1 VARDLPA
8 SATSRR
14 TYVARKIACI
24 TQALLI
30 HTGRVEM
37 ATKKTADEA
46 TRNSAD
52 EAAMADGPS
61 GITTT
66 VTFRMPK
73 ASADWCKG
81 QASKQGQS
89 FNEFIV
95 ELVEDTR
102 GLYVAAGRD
111 LFALEK
117 DREALGVSWREY
129 FQHVFSTRLQQVHEK
144 RPGFDKPGAHE
155 EKPSRR

>member
-1 VARDLPA
+1 
-8 SATSRR
+8 
-14 TYVARKIACI
+14 
-24 TQALLI
+24 
-30 HTGRVEM
+30 M

-46 TRNSAD
+46 TRNSAG
-52 EAAMADGPS
+52 ETAMADSPS

-66 VTFRMPK
+66 VTFRMQK
-73 ASADWCKG
+73 ALAEWCKG

-95 ELVEDTR
+95 ELIEDSR

-111 LFALEK
+111 RFALEL
-117 DREALGVSWREY
+117 DREALGLSGREY
-129 FQHVFSTRLQQVHEK
+129 FQHVFSTRLQKVHEK
-144 RPGFDKPGAHE
+144 GPGFDKPGAQE